1 MKKILTILGAR
12 PQLIKAAS
20 VSRAI
25 KNSEI
30 KEKIIHT
37 GQHFDK
43 NMSDIFI
50 KEMGIP
56 EPDYNL
62 EINSLKH
69 GAMTG
74 RMIEKIEEVLLIEK
88 PDIVIVYGDT
98 NSTLAGAIASTKLHI
113 TLAHVEAGLRSFNM
127 KMPEEI
133 NRIVTDRVSDILFCP
148 TEVALK
154 NLISEGF
161 KNFSSKIY
169 NVGDVMYDAALYYSK
184 ISQDKSSIIS
194 NLKLNN
200 RNFILCTVHREE
212 NTDNVENLK
221 SIISAFNNISKE
233 TSIVLP
239 LHPRTRNVLNKNNI
253 KLAFDPIKPVGYFDI
268 IELLKHCELVITDSG
283 GMQKEAYFFSKY
295 CITLREETEW
305 TELVKSKVN
314 FLTGADENKILI
326 AYNKIPGTKKNFN
339 YKLYGDG
346 KSAEKIVD
354 LLKQNPE

>member
-1 MKKILTILGAR
+1 LKKILTILGAR

-25 KNSEI
+25 KNSGM

-56 EPDYNL
+56 KPDYNL

-74 RMIEKIEEVLLIEK
+74 RMIEKIEEVLLIEN
-88 PDIVIVYGDT
+88 PDIVTVYGDT
-98 NSTLAGAIASTKLHI
+98 NSTLAGALASKKLHI
-113 TLAHVEAGLRSFNM
+113 TLAHIEAGLRSYNM

-133 NRIVTDRVSDILFCP
+133 NRIVTDRLSDILFCP

-161 KNFSSKIY
+161 KNFNSKIY
-169 NVGDVMYDAALYYSK
+169 NVGDVMYDAALHYSR

-194 NLKLNN
+194 DLKLNN
-200 RNFILCTVHREE
+200 RNFILCTIHREE

-221 SIISAFNNISKE
+221 SIIFALNSINKE
-233 TSIVLP
+233 TLIVLP

-253 KLAFDPIKPVGYFDI
+253 KFDFDPIEPVGYFDI
-268 IELLKHCELVITDSG
+268 IELLKHCKLVITDSG

-305 TELVKSKVN
+305 TELVESKVN
-314 FLTGADENKILI
+314 FLAGSDKNNIL
-326 AYNKIPGTKKNFN
+326 ASYSKIPERKENFN

-346 KSAEKIVD
+346 KSAEKIVQ
-354 LLKQNPE
+354 LLKQNQE